1 MLCKI
6 PGEVIAFHI
15 FSKVGIRSIIHLTKV
30 SKQSH
35 KNKRNLLLHVIRNDK
50 LLLHF
55 TRLHKID
62 LVRTLSQSSISYEVF
77 DRIYEYIKY
86 GNDDNDDRVFN
97 IRFDNIDE
105 ENKKQ
110 YQINNTFI
118 IFKLLKSSI
127 YVGINDKSHIL
138 DDRRKKCCDMV
149 TSLMKN
155 YFTKM
160 FFARN
165 DSKFF
170 TSFIGEMDINWERSN
185 INLYNICENLNLLCS
200 EKDSEVLKTN
210 LQNFDEIIVNVREY
224 QTLSTILMIF
234 KWLYAINVGHF
245 RPFNVTIYLKFII
258 LSYSNYVFKEN
269 IHKEIVFDKAHIK
282 HIRNMIQLEEYNINH
297 IFDALLTPYY
307 KDMILYEMTTYMNN
321 SEKYT

>member
-1 MLCKI
+1 MLSKI

-15 FSKVGIRSIIHLTKV
+15 FSKVGIKSIILLTKV

-35 KNKRNLLLHVIRNDK
+35 KNKRNLHLHVIRNDK

-62 LVRTLSQSSISYEVF
+62 LIRTLSQSSISYEVF

-86 GNDDNDDRVFN
+86 NNDDRVLD

-118 IFKLLKSSI
+118 IFKLLKSSV
-127 YVGINDKSHIL
+127 YSNINGKSPIL
-138 DDRRKKCCDMV
+138 DVRRKKCCDMV
-149 TSLMKN
+149 TSIMKN
-155 YFTKM
+155 YFTNM

-170 TSFIGEMDINWERSN
+170 TSFIENMDIGWELSN
-185 INLYNICENLNLLCS
+185 INLYNICENMNLLCS
-200 EKDSEVLKTN
+200 EKDSEVLKIN
-210 LQNFDEIIVNVREY
+210 LQNFDETIVHVKEY
-224 QTLSTILMIF
+224 HTLGTILMMF
-234 KWLYAINVGHF
+234 KWLLVSRFQPINI
-245 RPFNVTIYLKFII
+245 TIYLKFII
-258 LSYSNYVFKEN
+258 LSYSNHVFKEN
-269 IHKEIVFDKAHIK
+269 IHKEIVFDKVHIE
-282 HIRNMIQLEEYNINH
+282 HIRDMIQFEEYNVNH
-297 IFDALLTPYY
+297 IYDTILTPYF
-307 KDMILYEMTTYMNN
+307 KDMIINEMTTYMNN
-321 SEKYT
+321 SEKYI